1 MFILW
6 TILSAYT
13 TISLSCGLFIIIT
26 SILCIDVS
34 HLFEL
39 SSDDFDLSYVLF
51 ALEPGFDGI
60 YSDFPCR
67 LAASTRGRRGKSFG
81 RSLRPTAG
89 PSFA

>member
-26 SILCIDVS
+26 TILRIDVS

-39 SSDDFDLSYVLF
+39 SSDDFDIAYVLF
-51 ALEPGFDGI
+51 AFEPGFDEWHVLGAPFWPYV
-60 YSDFPCR
+60 YSDF
-67 LAASTRGRRGKSFG
+67 
-81 RSLRPTAG
+81 
-89 PSFA
+89 

>member
-26 SILCIDVS
+26 TILRIDVS

-39 SSDDFDLSYVLF
+39 SSDDFDISYVLF

-60 YSDFPCR
+60 YSDSACR